1 MIKIREFQQGDE
13 AVLRALFYHTIRK
26 VNLKDYSVAQVQ
38 AWAPDNYD
46 QAKWAA
52 RMAEIKPFIALINE
66 QIVGYADVQQ
76 DGYIDHFFCHAGFQG
91 QGIGKTLMQHIHQ
104 KAEGVGCMRLYSHV
118 SKTAKPFFEHF
129 GFQVQKKQQVSIR
142 GQLLTNFVMDK
153 TL

>member
-46 QAKWAA
+46 QTKWAA

-153 TL
+153 AL